1 MKAPPSIPQT
11 QELASLYEAIRPRY
25 PELVGQVAIV
35 TGSSR
40 GIGLGIA
47 LRLAREG
54 MRIVVNSRSPEAVET
69 AAAAL
74 RSLGATVL
82 AVPADVGRTSEVNR
96 LFDATLQAFGRV
108 DLLINN
114 AADVRRGN
122 FFEVDEAL
130 LDAQLA
136 GNIRGPYM
144 CSYRAAEVMR
154 QSGAGNIIHIS
165 SVGGLRAHWRGLPY
179 DVTKGAIDAM
189 TRAMSLELAA
199 FGIRVNCIAPGP
211 IYNRGGDPTQGPW
224 AAAARKRVPLGR
236 LGTTL
241 EIGSVAAFLA
251 SPDASYIT
259 GQIIYV
265 DGGLTAQLTPVGQSI

>member
-1 MKAPPSIPQT
+1 MKTPPATLQI

-25 PELVGQVAIV
+25 PELAGQVAIV

-54 MRIVVNSRSPEAVET
+54 MRVVVNSRSPEQTEI

-74 RSLGATVL
+74 RSLGATAL
-82 AVPADVGRTSEVNR
+82 AVPADVGRTSDVDR
-96 LFDATLQAFGRV
+96 LFDTTLQAFGRV

-114 AADVRRGN
+114 AADLRRGR

-136 GNIRGPYM
+136 SNIRGPYL
-144 CSYRAAEVMR
+144 CSHRAAEIMR
-154 QSGAGNIIHIS
+154 GAGGGNIIHIS
-165 SVGGLRAHWRGLPY
+165 SVGGLRAHWQGLPY
-179 DVTKGAIDAM
+179 DMTKGAIDAM
-189 TRAMSLELAA
+189 TRAMSLELAG
-199 FGIRVNCIAPGP
+199 FGIRVNGIAPGP
-211 IYNRGGDPTQGPW
+211 IFNRGGDPTQGPW
-224 AAAARKRVPLGR
+224 AEAARERVPLAR
-236 LGTTL
+236 LGTPL
-241 EIGSVAAFLA
+241 EIGAVAAFLA
-251 SPDASYIT
+251 SPDSSYIT

-265 DGGLTAQLTPVGQSI
+265 DGGLTAQLTPAGQPV

>member
-1 MKAPPSIPQT
+1 MKLPPRMPQV

-25 PELVGQVAIV
+25 PELVDQVAIV

-40 GIGLGIA
+40 GIGLGIV

-54 MRIVVNSRSPEAVET
+54 MRIVVNSRSPEAVEAT
-69 AAAAL
+69 AAAL

-82 AVPADVGRTSEVNR
+82 AVPADVGRTSEVDR

-108 DLLINN
+108 DLLVNN
-114 AADVRRGN
+114 AADVRRGR
-122 FFEVDEAL
+122 FFEIDEAL

-144 CSYRAAEVMR
+144 CSTRAAENMR
-154 QSGAGNIIHIS
+154 QTGAGNIIHIS
-165 SVGGLRAHWRGLPY
+165 SVGGLRAHWQGLPY

-199 FGIRVNCIAPGP
+199 YGIRVNCIAPGP
-211 IYNRGGDPTQGPW
+211 IYNRSGDPAQGPW

-241 EIGSVAAFLA
+241 EIGSVVAFLA

-265 DGGLTAQLTPVGQSI
+265 DGGLTAQLTPAGQPV